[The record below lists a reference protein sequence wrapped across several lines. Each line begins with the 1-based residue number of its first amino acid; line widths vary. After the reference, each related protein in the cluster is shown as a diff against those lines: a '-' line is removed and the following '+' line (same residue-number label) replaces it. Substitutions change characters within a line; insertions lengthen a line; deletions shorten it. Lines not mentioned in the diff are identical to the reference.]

1 LFSNDA
7 LVLIQAD
14 RLTVLVIFAASTR
27 EAADDSI
34 IPDCCKE
41 PLSVL
46 TLVGQSHG
54 QASEKQIPAHGHVGD
69 VVSFSHLC

>member
-27 EAADDSI
+27 EAA
-34 IPDCCKE
+34 CVE
-41 PLSVL
+41 P
-46 TLVGQSHG
+46 
-54 QASEKQIPAHGHVGD
+54 EKAKTTAPRIKVELHAKGRMHVRPAR
-69 VVSFSHLC
+69 